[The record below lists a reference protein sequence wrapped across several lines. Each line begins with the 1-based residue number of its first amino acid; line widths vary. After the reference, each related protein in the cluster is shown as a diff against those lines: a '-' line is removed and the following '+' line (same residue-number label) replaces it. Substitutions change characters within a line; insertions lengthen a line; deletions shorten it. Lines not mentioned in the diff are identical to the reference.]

1 MAETRIGARTGEPD
15 PRKPIDPDLSL
26 GELLGRLTND
36 FGELV
41 STQVELA
48 KVEIKDEVRQAGRGA
63 GLLTGGGVAA
73 FLAIS
78 LLSWAAA
85 WGLDEVM
92 PTGFAFLIVGIVWAI
107 AAAILVMTGR
117 KQLEAVRMPPE
128 TKKSIEEDVEWAKN
142 QRS

>member
-1 MAETRIGARTGEPD
+1 MAETRVGGRTPEAD
-15 PRKPIDPDLSL
+15 PRRPIDADMSL
-26 GELLGRLTND
+26 GELLGRLTSD
-36 FGELV
+36 FGDLV

-48 KVEIKDEVRQAGRGA
+48 KVEIKDEVRKTGRGA

-73 FLAIS
+73 LLALM

-92 PTGFAFLIVGIVWAI
+92 PRGVAFLIMGVLWGIV
-107 AAAILVMTGR
+107 AAALFMSGR
-117 KQLEAVRMPPE
+117 KQLESVRMPPE
-128 TKKSIEEDVEWAKN
+128 SRAAMEEDVEWAKS

>member
-1 MAETRIGARTGEPD
+1 M
-15 PRKPIDPDLSL
+15 SL
-26 GELLGRLTND
+26 GELLGRLTTD

-48 KVEIKDEVRQAGRGA
+48 KVEIKDEVRKTGRGA

-73 FLAIS
+73 LLALM

-92 PTGFAFLIVGIVWAI
+92 PRGVAFLIMGALWAI
-107 AAAILVMTGR
+107 VAAALFLSGR

-128 TKKSIEEDVEWAKN
+128 TRASIEEDVEWAKN